1 MKSKEND
8 TLISIGL
15 IVIYVFLNSLCINK
29 FSVLSYK
36 TTIINFVFLLCLILF
51 VKKKGLLNYY
61 GFVKVSKYK
70 EFLYYIPLIII
81 STVNLWNGFNINN
94 TFSEILFYILTMFCV
109 GFLEELLFRGFLFRM
124 IEKENVNCAIII
136 SSLTFGLGHIINLI
150 NGASLIPTL
159 IQICYAVVLGY
170 LFVTI
175 FHKGGSIYP
184 CCISHA
190 VINTTAIFSIN
201 NNISSY
207 VAPVIIFVLA
217 IFYAIYINQRV
228 K

>member
-36 TTIINFVFLLCLILF
+36 TTIINFIFLLCLILF

-190 VINTTAIFSIN
+190 VINVTAIFSIN

>member
-15 IVIYVFLNSLCINK
+15 IVIYVFLNSFCINK

-36 TTIINFVFLLCLILF
+36 TTIINFIFLLCLILF

-190 VINTTAIFSIN
+190 VINATAIFSIN
-201 NNISSY
+201 NNISFY
-207 VAPVIIFVLA
+207 IAPIIIFVVA
-217 IFYAIYINQRV
+217 ILYSLYINYKVR
-228 K
+228 

>member
-15 IVIYVFLNSLCINK
+15 IVIYVFLNSFCINK

-36 TTIINFVFLLCLILF
+36 TTIINFIFLLCLILF

-190 VINTTAIFSIN
+190 VINVTAIFSIN
-201 NNISSY
+201 NNISSS

>member
-15 IVIYVFLNSLCINK
+15 IVIYVFLNSFCINK

-36 TTIINFVFLLCLILF
+36 TTIINFIFLLCLILF

-190 VINTTAIFSIN
+190 VINVTAIFSIN